1 MRSVLC
7 TMQFSHASK
16 MSLIVLPMVRMVCTL
31 IRDWAIE
38 TEGCEFTQSAS
49 LGSFSFSIVIRFKC
63 RTFVFLRSR
72 ECRWFSANRH
82 QGKSGGAL
90 STKRWP
96 TFSQHLTVF
105 CRKSSPFSRKCP
117 PFLCSA
123 SPSCHWSSVYAAEGL
138 VFRFFSSRFLR
149 GGAYLGLAGA
159 CFSGFAARAW
169 FNSCL
174 LFAFSVLVFF
184 HSACVCLAGVVQGCR
199 HLLRFVGVLG
209 FSSYDFALGRKK
221 TLPHRR
227 ADSGGLFLWTCPSG
241 KRGTRSGFCTW
252 RRRTK
257 SCSQCYLSFF
267 SWPNRM
273 V

>member
-1 MRSVLC
+1 
-7 TMQFSHASK
+7 
-16 MSLIVLPMVRMVCTL
+16 MVCTL

-90 STKRWP
+90 STKRWS
-96 TFSQHLTVF
+96 TFSQYLTVF
-105 CRKSSPFSRKCP
+105 CRKPSPFSRKCP

-138 VFRFFSSRFLR
+138 VFRFFSSRFLC
-149 GGAYLGLAGA
+149 GGAYLALAGS
-159 CFSGFAARAW
+159 CFSDFAACAW
-169 FNSCL
+169 FNLCL
-174 LFAFSVLVFF
+174 LFAFSVLVFL
-184 HSACVCLAGVVQGCR
+184 HSACLFPQRLRLSCRRCAG
-199 HLLRFVGVLG
+199 LSSFTSLRRRSWLFVERFRFRAQKNSPTVERTVGECVVGVPLG
-209 FSSYDFALGRKK
+209 E
-221 TLPHRR
+221 
-227 ADSGGLFLWTCPSG
+227 
-241 KRGTRSGFCTW
+241 TRDAE
-252 RRRTK
+252 R
-257 SCSQCYLSFF
+257 
-267 SWPNRM
+267 